1 MLLSSSQQQLY
12 IALERTKTFF
22 DFEVFSAPS
31 GGAVRLLYDPEC
43 AIEMILK
50 VLRIIC

>member
-1 MLLSSSQQQLY
+1 MLLPLSQQPLY
-12 IALERTKTFF
+12 IALELSKVFL

-31 GGAVRLLYDPEC
+31 GGIVRLLYDLEC

-50 VLRIIC
+50 V